1 VKIEPTGER
10 AWAIEFEGEEELRQE
25 EKSHLSAGG
34 FLLRTAQSLPVRSPV
49 TLLLRFPGGTEQ
61 NVEAEVVAAFA
72 GALALHI
79 KGDPAGIARAL
90 RQPPPE
96 AEEAASSEEPESQR
110 STSLW
115 EKLRGLTPPQKILLA
130 PQADRLT
137 RLLLVQDSDPQ
148 VLYALLKN
156 PRLTLDEVLRVAKST
171 YLSFQSCELILKTAA
186 WFSNLDIRVALIQN
200 PKTPLPFALRILPT
214 LPDNEV
220 RAIAK
225 GSATSMA
232 LKQAALKRLHGG
244 G

>member
-1 VKIEPTGER
+1 MKVEPLGER
-10 AWAIEFEGEEELRQE
+10 AWSIEFENEEELLRE
-25 EKSHLSAGG
+25 ERAHLSAGG
-34 FLLRTAQSLPVRSPV
+34 VLLPTAQSWPARTPVALV
-49 TLLLRFPGGTEQ
+49 LRLPGGSEQ
-61 NVEAEVVAAFA
+61 NVEAEVVAAVGA
-72 GALALHI
+72 ALALHL
-79 KGDPAGIARAL
+79 KGDPAAILRAL
-90 RQPPPE
+90 RQPP
-96 AEEAASSEEPESQR
+96 AEAAAAEEPEPEQA
-110 STSLW
+110 TSLW

-225 GSATSMA
+225 GGATSMA